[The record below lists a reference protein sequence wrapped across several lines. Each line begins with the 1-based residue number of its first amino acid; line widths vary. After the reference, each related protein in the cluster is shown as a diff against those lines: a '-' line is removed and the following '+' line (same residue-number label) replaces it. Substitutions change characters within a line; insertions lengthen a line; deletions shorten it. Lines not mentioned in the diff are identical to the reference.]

1 MVLRFR
7 WRCFSLLL
15 LALAAPPA
23 SGEDAADEAAAT
35 KQRARKLAE
44 QFQVE
49 RRSGDEWIAAERVT
63 DPVLSFGDATRNNS
77 NGSVW
82 LWGDKGRPVVVME
95 VYRMTD
101 KPDDWLFVVNNTSA
115 TTVQSTHRNSLW
127 WQPNESDLQ
136 MKRIPQNEI
145 VQNGRPG
152 RLLQMK
158 ALARRF
164 EAHEFWNPNNS
175 RFELRLLGQQLH
187 RYSDEAAGILD
198 GAVFAYANGTNPEVL
213 LFIEAHRNNDGASE
227 WRYGL
232 ARLGHAEMHMAF
244 DKEEVWTAPR
254 HEQLAANEPYWMLY
268 ETIPDTETTTP

>member
-1 MVLRFR
+1 M
-7 WRCFSLLL
+7 
-15 LALAAPPA
+15 ALVFAAVPA
-23 SGEDAADEAAAT
+23 FGEDARDDEAAT
-35 KQRARKLAE
+35 KQRARKLADE
-44 QFQVE
+44 FQVE
-49 RRSGDEWIAAERVT
+49 RRSGDEWIAAERVA

-82 LWGDKGRPVVVME
+82 LWGNKGRPAAVME

-115 TTVQSTHRNSLW
+115 ATIQSTHRNSQW
-127 WQPNESDLQ
+127 WQPNESDLE
-136 MKRIPQNEI
+136 MKRIPQNIE
-145 VQNGRPG
+145 VQEGRPG

-175 RFELRLLGQQLH
+175 RFELRLLAQPLY
-187 RYSDEAAGILD
+187 RYSDENAGLVD
-198 GAVFAYANGTNPEVL
+198 GALFAHANGTNPEVL
-213 LFIEAHRNNDGASE
+213 MFIEAHRGDDGAAE
-227 WRYGL
+227 WQYGL
-232 ARLGHAEMHMAF
+232 ARLGHAEMHVAF

-268 ETIPDTETTTP
+268 ETIPDTEATTP